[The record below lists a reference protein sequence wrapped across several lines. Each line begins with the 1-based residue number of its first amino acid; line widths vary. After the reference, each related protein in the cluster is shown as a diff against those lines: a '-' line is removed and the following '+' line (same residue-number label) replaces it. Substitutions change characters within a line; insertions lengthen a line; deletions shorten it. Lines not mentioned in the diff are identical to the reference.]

1 MAEYGCPTIL
11 PVLVNFLFLAFIHRL
26 TFFLSFF
33 VFFFLFILLVT
44 LSHAYNDRLVD
55 FEIKVESFDIN
66 PFPLS
71 IRQAQI
77 VYDLYYTKQRYVLYY
92 DMAIQSTY
100 EHQQHMCAQF
110 SLG

>member
-55 FEIKVESFDIN
+55 FEVKGESFDAN
-66 PFPLS
+66 PLPLS
-71 IRQAQI
+71 IHQAHI
-77 VYDLYYTKQRYVLYY
+77 ANDLHYTKLR
-92 DMAIQSTY
+92 DM
-100 EHQQHMCAQF
+100 
-110 SLG
+110 L